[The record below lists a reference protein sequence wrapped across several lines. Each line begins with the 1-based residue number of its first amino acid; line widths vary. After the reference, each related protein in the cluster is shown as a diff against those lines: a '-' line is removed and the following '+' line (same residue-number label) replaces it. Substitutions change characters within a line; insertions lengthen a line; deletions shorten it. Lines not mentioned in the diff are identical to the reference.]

1 MTKSSVT
8 INDIARELNISPSTV
23 SRALNNSS
31 KISENTKIKIRQK
44 ASELGYALNLV
55 ASSLSKNKTNIIGV
69 VIPGT
74 ESYFYSQALKG
85 IEEIARAAGYKILIS
100 QTNDSYDREKDAL
113 RLLQS
118 TRVDGIIASLA
129 LDTRE
134 ISHFNKLVH
143 NHIPLVLFDRVNFS
157 IPCHKVIVDNYDGA
171 FQATSHLIKIG
182 CKRLAYL
189 SGPTHCALF
198 RDRAKGFEDALKHF
212 GIEPQPRF
220 MLSTDLTYNDVQE
233 VMKLWMSLPQPPD
246 GIFAATST
254 SGLTATKLATDAG
267 IKVPQD
273 LAIVAFGYQPANDYI
288 VPGLSAV
295 EMSGYEMGKAATAEL
310 LNEIAGTP
318 GVLSNIILPVN
329 LVIRNSSFRQA

>member
-1 MTKSSVT
+1 MTKTSVT

-31 KISENTKIKIRQK
+31 KISESKKIQIRQK
-44 ASELGYALNLV
+44 AAELGYALNLV

-85 IEEIARAAGYKILIS
+85 IEEAARTAGYKILIS

-113 RLLQS
+113 MLLQS
-118 TRVDGIIASLA
+118 ARVDGIIASMA
-129 LDTRE
+129 LDTSE
-134 ISHFNKLVH
+134 TNHFNKLI
-143 NHIPLVLFDRVNFS
+143 NNRIPLVLFDRVNFS

-171 FQATSHLIKIG
+171 FQATSHLIKTR

-189 SGPTHCALF
+189 GGPANCTIF
-198 RDRAKGFEDALKHF
+198 QDRAKGFKDALKHS
-212 GIEPQPRF
+212 GIEPQAGF
-220 MLSTDLTYNDVQE
+220 MLTTDLTYTDVLE
-233 VMKLWMSLPQPPD
+233 VMKRWMSLPQPPD
-246 GIFAATST
+246 GIFAATSS
-254 SGLTATKLATDAG
+254 SGLLATKLATDAG
-267 IKVPQD
+267 INVPQD

-295 EMSGYEMGKAATAEL
+295 EMSGYDMGKAATTEL
-310 LNEIAGTP
+310 LNEITGSP
-318 GVLSNIILPVN
+318 GEISNIILPVN